1 MNKVVIEA
9 LKSIKNRINM
19 STGFVH
25 PDDKASTIEL
35 LQLLKLNGY
44 TLDPVYIERWALQN
58 DFNSENAKKLR
69 EFVDGVNAN
78 KGYKT
83 GKDPHWN
90 EAIVTLLEE
99 RANNR

>member
-35 LQLLKLNGY
+35 LKMLKSKGY
-44 TLDPVYIERWALQN
+44 PLDAVSIERWALQN
-58 DFNSENAKKLR
+58 DFNSETSKKLR
-69 EFVDGVNAN
+69 EFVEGINAN
-78 KGYKT
+78 KSYKT
-83 GKDPHWN
+83 GKNPHWN
-90 EAIVTLLEE
+90 EAIINILEE
-99 RANNR
+99 RANN